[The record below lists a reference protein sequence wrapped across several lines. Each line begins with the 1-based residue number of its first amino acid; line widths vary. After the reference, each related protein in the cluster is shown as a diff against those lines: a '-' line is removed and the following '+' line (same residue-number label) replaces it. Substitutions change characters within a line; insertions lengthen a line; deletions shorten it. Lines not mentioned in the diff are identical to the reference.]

1 MTMMITAFTSLPS
14 ITNNRILVISPR
26 GVSHSTTN
34 TRNPSTLLLPPP
46 LTTSITSSTHP
57 SSRLLQLS
65 ATITRDELSTMSK
78 AEQYHLFGVESE
90 NQLALGI
97 DVDDVLEYIGTKS
110 DILTKFST
118 DLPHLAT
125 TNIEQEVNKFLL
137 DGEML
142 DVMIKY
148 EQRKRED
155 PSWDPSS
162 QYYSSSKGN
171 NESPINTVINFVAQ
185 YGVYVVGAILVKD
198 VVEGI
203 MNKYNVGGG

>member
-1 MTMMITAFTSLPS
+1 MTMMALSFTTLPS
-14 ITNNRILVISPR
+14 ITNNRILIISSR
-26 GVSHSTTN
+26 DLSHSTTN
-34 TRNPSTLLLPPP
+34 TRNPSTLLPPPP

-57 SSRLLQLS
+57 SSSRLQLS

-78 AEQYHLFGVESE
+78 AEQYHLLGVESE

-125 TNIEQEVNKFLL
+125 ATNIEQEVNKFLL

-148 EQRKRED
+148 EQRKRTD

-162 QYYSSSKGN
+162 QYSSSKGG

-203 MNKYNVGGG
+203 MNKYNAGGG

>member
-1 MTMMITAFTSLPS
+1 MISAFTSLPS

-26 GVSHSTTN
+26 GVSHSTTK
-34 TRNPSTLLLPPP
+34 TRNPSTFLLPPP
-46 LTTSITSSTHP
+46 TTSMTSSTTQP
-57 SSRLLQLS
+57 SSSSSRLQLS

-125 TNIEQEVNKFLL
+125 TVEQEVNKFLL

-155 PSWDPSS
+155 PNWDPSS
-162 QYYSSSKGN
+162 QYSSSKGN

-203 MNKYNVGGG
+203 MNRYNAGGG